1 MSKARPQETYWVNLS
16 DIMTG
21 LMVIFLFIAI
31 TYIMQQKKQ
40 EREKDLLVQEFQN
53 TKVELY
59 KELKREF
66 EQDFEETKWN
76 AVLDEDLSIRFMNE
90 QVLFDENMDVI
101 KPEFEAILK
110 DFFPRYLAI
119 LLEDRFKNSILEV
132 RIEGHTNSKGQY
144 MHNVDLS
151 QRRTKNV
158 LEYVLSN
165 PSYSYDSLPIKDQ
178 ELVRFWLM
186 ANGLSYGRTVD
197 ADGELTL
204 QSGKTEDFSRSKR
217 VEFRIVTKTEE
228 VLQELLDK
236 ITKKSS

>member
-90 QVLFDENMDVI
+90 QVLFDENMD
-101 KPEFEAILK
+101 AI
-110 DFFPRYLAI
+110 A
-119 LLEDRFKNSILEV
+119 
-132 RIEGHTNSKGQY
+132 
-144 MHNVDLS
+144 
-151 QRRTKNV
+151 
-158 LEYVLSN
+158 
-165 PSYSYDSLPIKDQ
+165 
-178 ELVRFWLM
+178 
-186 ANGLSYGRTVD
+186 
-197 ADGELTL
+197 
-204 QSGKTEDFSRSKR
+204 
-217 VEFRIVTKTEE
+217 
-228 VLQELLDK
+228 
-236 ITKKSS
+236 